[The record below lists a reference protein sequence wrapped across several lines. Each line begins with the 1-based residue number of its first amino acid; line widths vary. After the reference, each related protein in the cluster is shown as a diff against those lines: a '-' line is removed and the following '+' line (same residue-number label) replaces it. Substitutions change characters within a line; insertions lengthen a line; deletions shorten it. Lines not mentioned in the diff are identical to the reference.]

1 MPGIIF
7 VRDHLLSGV
16 ICCQGLSL
24 SGIISC
30 QGLSVVRD
38 YLLSGIIS
46 CQGLSSFRG
55 HSLLGII
62 YCMVSSESLVDMAY
76 LMPGVIFCQELS
88 FVWDYL
94 LSEIIFCNFCPG
106 DNYPYLSGTQKIVVL
121 KFFLRPSNSSLACIL
136 SFLTYFV
143 WLRILPKCYNH
154 QKYSL

>member
-1 MPGIIF
+1 MYAPLSFVREYLVPGIIF

-16 ICCQGLSL
+16 ICCQGLS
-24 SGIISC
+24 
-30 QGLSVVRD
+30 
-38 YLLSGIIS
+38 LSGIIS

-143 WLRILPKCYNH
+143 WLRILPKY
-154 QKYSL
+154 YSPLCSP